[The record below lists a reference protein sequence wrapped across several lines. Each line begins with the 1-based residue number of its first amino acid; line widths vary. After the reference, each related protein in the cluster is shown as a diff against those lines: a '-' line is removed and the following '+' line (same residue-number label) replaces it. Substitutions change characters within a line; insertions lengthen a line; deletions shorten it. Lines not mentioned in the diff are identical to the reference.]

1 MDILIQHQSHH
12 KQNPF
17 LGRFKMQKEM
27 HSMNNWSSASLF
39 LSFYR
44 MASASQYKKAE
55 KQVNERYNDLLR
67 IPTLTLSG
75 WIPILVPH
83 KVIWNL
89 NSM

>member
-17 LGRFKMQKEM
+17 LGRFQVQKGM
-27 HSMNNWSSASLF
+27 HSMDNWSFGSHF

-55 KQVNERYNDLLR
+55 KQVNERQNDLLS
-67 IPTLTLSG
+67 TLTLMFLDEYQYAY
-75 WIPILVPH
+75 PT
-83 KVIWNL
+83 K
-89 NSM
+89 